1 MKALCRHV
9 KQNKSQGGGGVGSPG
24 SYILYT
30 VYIYVCIYIYIYI
43 YINYDLYGPSMA
55 MLPKRGSAFS
65 MGSAKMSK
73 GKAAMRSQ
81 PETT

>member
-1 MKALCRHV
+1 MS
-9 KQNKSQGGGGVGSPG
+9 NT
-24 SYILYT
+24 SYIHGD
-30 VYIYVCIYIYIYI
+30 IYI
-43 YINYDLYGPSMA
+43 YINYGLYGPSMA